1 MIEKKFSITGTTG
14 FAQPAT
20 MLVNVAHQ
28 FSSGIFLEYQ
38 GESVDL
44 KQSPQSI
51 MDILTLGIK
60 TGTQF
65 NIRVIGDDKV
75 QAIQSIEEYLRRNK
89 LISH

>member
-1 MIEKKFSITGTTG
+1 MIEKEFSISGTTG
-14 FAQPAT
+14 FAEPAT
-20 MLVNVAHQ
+20 MLVKVAHR
-28 FSSGIFLEYQ
+28 FSSDIFLEYQ

-65 NIRVIGDDKV
+65 NIKVIGNDKV
-75 QAIQSIEEYLRRNK
+75 QAIQTIEEYLLRNQ